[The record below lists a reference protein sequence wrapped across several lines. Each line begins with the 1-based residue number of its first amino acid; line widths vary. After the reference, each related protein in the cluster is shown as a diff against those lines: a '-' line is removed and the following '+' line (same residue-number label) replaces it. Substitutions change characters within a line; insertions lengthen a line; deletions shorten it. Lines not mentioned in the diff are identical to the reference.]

1 MKIAMTPKPKARV
14 MLSEPDYRTLLAL
27 LDGERI
33 GAGTRRYTQWADR
46 MFRVFRNRPILINS
60 DPASLAA
67 LYINGSFVTAK
78 EYPSDYDGCWETTGV
93 IGALLDPVLRD
104 FTNGRAAQKAKFLG
118 EPFSCRAIAQAKP
131 QRVFLDF
138 FQRDKQTDDP
148 KGIVG
153 LDLATVP

>member
-67 LYINGSFVTAK
+67 LRAK
-78 EYPSDYDGCWETTGV
+78 MAKRIRREGG
-93 IGALLDPVLRD
+93 
-104 FTNGRAAQKAKFLG
+104 TNEQ
-118 EPFSCRAIAQAKP
+118 
-131 QRVFLDF
+131 
-138 FQRDKQTDDP
+138 
-148 KGIVG
+148 
-153 LDLATVP
+153 